1 MTKGYL
7 GIDIGSIST
16 KGVIIDEN
24 RAIIARSYL
33 WTEGNRPRRRRTS
46 CASWKERQ
54 VEGAGWIMSSALARR
69 AVRGVSSGAMLGASV
84 IRARSPPM
92 PWAPPSHPDVR
103 TILEIGGQDSRS
115 SACPTASRWT
125 TP

>member
-33 WTEGNRPRRRRTS
+33 WTEGNPTE
-46 CASWKERQ
+46 ASKNVVRELERQ
-54 VEGAGWIMSSALARR
+54 VEGAGVDIVGAGTSGSARR
-69 AVRGVSSGAMLGASV
+69 LVGALLGASV
-84 IRARSPPM
+84 APLICTRTCAPFWRSAARIP
-92 PWAPPSHPDVR
+92 
-103 TILEIGGQDSRS
+103 RS

>member
-33 WTEGNRPRRRRTS
+33 WTEGNPTE
-46 CASWKERQ
+46 ASKNVVRELERQ
-54 VEGAGWIMSSALARR
+54 VEGAALARR
-69 AVRGVSSGAMLGASV
+69 AARGVSWGPCWGL
-84 IRARSPPM
+84 P
-92 PWAPPSHPDVR
+92 
-103 TILEIGGQDSRS
+103 
-115 SACPTASRWT
+115 
-125 TP
+125 

>member
-33 WTEGNRPRRRRTS
+33 WTEGNPTE
-46 CASWKERQ
+46 ASKNVVRELERQ
-54 VEGAGWIMSSALARR
+54 VEGATASVPARR
-69 AVRGVSSGAMLGASV
+69 AA
-84 IRARSPPM
+84 RAGS
-92 PWAPPSHPDVR
+92 WAPCWGLP
-103 TILEIGGQDSRS
+103 
-115 SACPTASRWT
+115 
-125 TP
+125 

>member
-33 WTEGNRPRRRRTS
+33 WTEGNPTE
-46 CASWKERQ
+46 AS
-54 VEGAGWIMSSALARR
+54 
-69 AVRGVSSGAMLGASV
+69 
-84 IRARSPPM
+84 
-92 PWAPPSHPDVR
+92 
-103 TILEIGGQDSRS
+103 
-115 SACPTASRWT
+115 
-125 TP
+125 

>member
-33 WTEGNRPRRRRTS
+33 WTEGNPTE
-46 CASWKERQ
+46 ASKSVVRELERQ
-54 VEGAGWIMSSALARR
+54 VDRRGRWRSSAPARR
-69 AVRGVSSGAMLGASV
+69 AARGVSWGPCWGL
-84 IRARSPPM
+84 P
-92 PWAPPSHPDVR
+92 
-103 TILEIGGQDSRS
+103 
-115 SACPTASRWT
+115 
-125 TP
+125 